1 MKAVL
6 VALPERDA
14 FALTLFVGKVLEG
27 WQCDAADLAHPV
39 PAGDLYVVDMDAWLA
54 RHGRAQA
61 GA

>member
-39 PAGDLYVVDMDAWLA
+39 PAGDL
-54 RHGRAQA
+54 
-61 GA
+61 